1 MRLLELRIS
10 HHLSKGIH
18 SKSLNFR
25 TARSFGCFRLKKGRK
40 KIDIISENVFS
51 LMINDHQSIMDK
63 MLDTLNEKATYQQ
76 CIEGDIFLNGYS
88 SNIMKFLICGKY
100 LLPAKVQCPYD

>member
-1 MRLLELRIS
+1 MDRIYE
-10 HHLSKGIH
+10 K
-18 SKSLNFR
+18 F
-25 TARSFGCFRLKKGRK
+25 
-40 KIDIISENVFS
+40 FS
-51 LMINDHQSIMDK
+51 LMVNDQQSTMDK